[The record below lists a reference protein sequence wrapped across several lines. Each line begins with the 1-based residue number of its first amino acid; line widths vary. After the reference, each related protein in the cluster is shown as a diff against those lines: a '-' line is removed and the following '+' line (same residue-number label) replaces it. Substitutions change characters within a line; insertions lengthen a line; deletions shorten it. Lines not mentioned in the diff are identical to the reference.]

1 MLNRLLKSLIVVG
14 VIIITVLA
22 YQKIYYFII
31 TYHIIIY
38 IVLVFLPLT
47 NLAKKSLTVPFLV
60 FIQFFWA
67 ALSLI
72 ILSLLPLY
80 QLLVSAKYIAFVLT
94 NLLVY

>member
-1 MLNRLLKSLIVVG
+1 MFKYVLKYLIVISTV
-14 VIIITVLA
+14 VITALA
-22 YQKIYYFII
+22 YKKIYHFII

-47 NLAKKSLTVPFLV
+47 NLAKKSFTIPFIV

-67 ALSLI
+67 AFSLA

-80 QLLVSAKYIAFVLT
+80 ELLVIIKVLLFT
-94 NLLVY
+94 LSNLLVC